1 MNRFTLMRRILCAF
15 LCVLCGQAPAA
26 PRNILFI
33 LADDHRHDA
42 LSFMGHPYLET
53 PHLDRLARGGVHCRN
68 AFVTTSLCSPSRASI
83 LTGLYAH
90 AHGVVDNYNPVRT
103 DLVFFPQLL
112 QRAGYETAFFGKWH
126 MGETD
131 APQRG
136 FDHWVAFKGQGNY
149 WADGRGTTRV
159 VPQSSSEGYN
169 VNGQRVPQ
177 RGYITDELTDF
188 TLDWLKARKSDK
200 PFFAYLSHKA
210 VHSDFVA
217 ADRHVGRYAGKTFV
231 PPKTFADTP
240 ENYLNKPM
248 WVRNQRNSRHGVDFG
263 YNLPNFDL
271 QAHHRRY
278 CEALLAV
285 DDSVGRLTQWLAERK
300 LLDSTLV
307 VYMGDN
313 GFHFGEHGLIDKRTA
328 YEASMRVPL
337 LLHCP
342 ELFKAGTVVT
352 QMVANIDL
360 APTLLDVAADVRRRT
375 SASNDT
381 SEIRLLTSAATRM
394 HGRSFLK
401 VGQASSLS
409 SIVPVPAP
417 AAPAKATASQKS
429 GGTPDLP
436 WRDALLYEYNWE
448 RNYPYTPTMH
458 AVRTDRWK
466 YIRYHGIW
474 DVNELYDLAAD
485 PDETRNLIHDPAH
498 AATVKQLNA
507 RLFELLAETQGQS
520 MPLLR
525 DLGETFPTRKQGR
538 ATAAEFPAPFVNP

>member
-1 MNRFTLMRRILCAF
+1 
-15 LCVLCGQAPAA
+15 
-26 PRNILFI
+26 
-33 LADDHRHDA
+33 
-42 LSFMGHPYLET
+42 MGHPYLQT

-131 APQRG
+131 SPQRG

-149 WADGRGTTRV
+149 WADGQGTTRV

-169 VNGQRVPQ
+169 VNGQRIPQ

-188 TLDWLKARKSDK
+188 TLDWLKARKSGK

-217 ADRHVGRYAGKTFV
+217 ADRHQGRYAGKTFV

-263 YNLPNFDL
+263 YNLPDFDL
-271 QAHHRRY
+271 QTHHRRY
-278 CEALLAV
+278 CETLLAV

-328 YEASMRVPL
+328 Y
-337 LLHCP
+337 
-342 ELFKAGTVVT
+342 
-352 QMVANIDL
+352 
-360 APTLLDVAADVRRRT
+360 
-375 SASNDT
+375 
-381 SEIRLLTSAATRM
+381 
-394 HGRSFLK
+394 
-401 VGQASSLS
+401 
-409 SIVPVPAP
+409 
-417 AAPAKATASQKS
+417 
-429 GGTPDLP
+429 
-436 WRDALLYEYNWE
+436 
-448 RNYPYTPTMH
+448 
-458 AVRTDRWK
+458 
-466 YIRYHGIW
+466 
-474 DVNELYDLAAD
+474 
-485 PDETRNLIHDPAH
+485 
-498 AATVKQLNA
+498 
-507 RLFELLAETQGQS
+507 
-520 MPLLR
+520 
-525 DLGETFPTRKQGR
+525 
-538 ATAAEFPAPFVNP
+538 